1 MNVMKKQTI
10 KVIAMYGM
18 LLVCLFFVH
27 GMIFSQQSNKREKLQ
42 QTKKQ
47 LEQEIRYTNDLL
59 ETTQKNKQLSV
70 NRVKIL
76 RKQIKTREGLIRAI
90 NEELD
95 NMEVQLKVEKLQ
107 IEQMSKQLQEL
118 KAEYARMIY
127 HAYRAMNGRSKLM
140 FIFSAKDFNQAYQ
153 RLKYYQQYAAYRQSQ
168 AARIVASQRQI
179 NQHRQELED
188 IRGQKINL
196 MDSQTREKQKLDRE
210 KEEKDKAVK
219 EFSTKEKQLLAT
231 LKAKQQSAQ
240 KLNDEIEK
248 SINAE
253 IKASTERIRKK
264 EATEKKSS
272 AKSNTDKA
280 KVPAAPSKLELTP
293 VEAQLSS
300 SFSANYGKLPWPCE
314 RGFISENF
322 GEHAHPVLKNI
333 KVKNNGVDI
342 MTDQGAPIRAVFG
355 GRVSKVMSFQQL
367 NKVVII
373 RHGEYL
379 TVYSN
384 LGEVTVREGEE
395 VKAKQVIGKIES
407 SGDDQRPELHFE
419 LWKGKTIL
427 NPESWLANR

>member
-1 MNVMKKQTI
+1 MAFGVL
-10 KVIAMYGM
+10 
-18 LLVCLFFVH
+18 LLVCLVFLP
-27 GMIFSQQSNKREKLQ
+27 GMVFSQQANKREKLQ

-59 ETTQKNKQLSV
+59 EKTQKNKQLSV

-76 RKQIKTREGLIRAI
+76 RKQIKTREGLIRTI
-90 NEELD
+90 NEEL
-95 NMEVQLKVEKLQ
+95 NNTEIQLTMEKLQ
-107 IEQMSKQLQEL
+107 IERMSKQLQAL
-118 KAEYARMIY
+118 KAEYARMIS
-127 HAYRAMNGRSKLM
+127 HAYRTMNGRSKLM

-153 RLKYYQQYAAYRQSQ
+153 RLKYYQQYASYRRAQ
-168 AARIVASQRQI
+168 AVKIETSQRQI

-188 IRGQKINL
+188 IRGQKLDL
-196 MDSQTREKQKLDRE
+196 MDSQTREKQRLDRE
-210 KEEKDKAVK
+210 KEEKDKAVS
-219 EFSTKEKQLLAT
+219 EFSSKEKQLLAT
-231 LKAKQQSAQ
+231 LKTKQQAAQ

-253 IKASTERIRKK
+253 IKASAERTRKK

-272 AKSNTDKA
+272 AKTNTDKA

-293 VEAQLSS
+293 GEAQLSS
-300 SFSANYGKLPWPCE
+300 SFSANCGKLPWPCE

-373 RHGEYL
+373 RHGDYL

-384 LGEVTVREGEE
+384 LGEVTVREGDE
-395 VKAKQVIGKIES
+395 VKAKQVIGKIENS
-407 SGDDQRPELHFE
+407 ADDQRPELHFE
-419 LWKGKTIL
+419 LWRGKIIL
-427 NPESWLANR
+427 NPETWLVNR

>member
-1 MNVMKKQTI
+1 MNMMKKQTR
-10 KVIAMYGM
+10 KVIAVYGM
-18 LLVCLFFVH
+18 LFVCLVLFH
-27 GMIFSQQSNKREKLQ
+27 GMLFSQQTNKRDKLQ

-90 NEELD
+90 NEEL
-95 NMEVQLKVEKLQ
+95 NSMEVQLTVEKLQ
-107 IEQMSKQLQEL
+107 IERMSKQLQEL

-127 HAYRAMNGRSKLM
+127 HAYRTMNGHNKLM

-153 RLKYYQQYAAYRQSQ
+153 RLKYYQQYTAYRRTQ
-168 AARIVASQRQI
+168 AAKIVASQRQI

-188 IRGQKINL
+188 IRGQKLTL

-248 SINAE
+248 SIYAE
-253 IKASTERIRKK
+253 IKAAAERNRKK
-264 EATEKKSS
+264 ESAEKKSS
-272 AKSNTDKA
+272 GKTNTDKA

-293 VEAQLSS
+293 VEVQLSS

-322 GEHAHPVLKNI
+322 GEHAHPLLKNI

-384 LGEVTVREGEE
+384 LGEVTVREGDE
-395 VKAKQVIGKIES
+395 VKAKQIIGKIENS
-407 SGDDQRPELHFE
+407 SDDQRPELHFE